1 MLQSSFRNKIR
12 KAFTVLASIL
22 IATGAASSIDS
33 AKAQVTTTSVT
44 AAKPRPVPE
53 TNTGVVLLPFFAVFL
68 LWSSL
73 TVLRRRAAERQ

>member
-1 MLQSSFRNKIR
+1 
-12 KAFTVLASIL
+12 
-22 IATGAASSIDS
+22 
-33 AKAQVTTTSVT
+33 VT